1 VHVAFF
7 KGRGKQRWRLGK
19 SAAMHVDNCDKLF
32 WSILNNLFDLFF
44 ADPKYIFQDC
54 LSPAL
59 IFEVLGSNHIP
70 DTSYPD

>member
-1 VHVAFF
+1 MLCFSREE
-7 KGRGKQRWRLGK
+7 GSRDGGLGK
-19 SAAMHVDNCDKLF
+19 SAAMHVNNCDKLF

-59 IFEVLGSNHIP
+59 IFEVLGSNLIP